1 MRRPRLARLFL
12 GGDWV
17 LMLVGVPAQAGSG
30 LPRGLVVSFVTV
42 GSLVGNRLIEICA
55 LMIVFQ
61 RYSYSSSLG
70 PFRICFYFSSR
81 LLRSDMRCIA

>member
-1 MRRPRLARLFL
+1 M

-30 LPRGLVVSFVTV
+30 LPRGLIVSFVTV
-42 GSLVGNRLIEICA
+42 GSELVGNRLIEICA

-61 RYSYSSSLG
+61 R
-70 PFRICFYFSSR
+70 
-81 LLRSDMRCIA
+81 